1 MLSNIVL
8 NYKSAQSFRKAS
20 PRSLRSV
27 SPLST
32 SEKMVSF
39 MVGDGVT
46 GLNETTNKENGIMR
60 ITPSDISSILGSSLP
75 ISSIAVYAANQ
86 RELPLDVPEASSIP
100 FGVEEVPLLRVDAN
114 KNFIFDDSDYLLFYV
129 SSLSD
134 WMTVRDSVKVFVNDS
149 TTIDSIFYRKE
160 FNLNRISQNRTYWIK
175 GSGGTKSIAK
185 YSYTGSVATD
195 TVDNYWKSI
204 RYREVTKYLS
214 GNGAKAETEGGIDW
228 VWDRLT
234 EGNRYFSFDADLN
247 YSQINT
253 NYPGYVKLGKGY
265 DSSDTLRMNL
275 ADDSIG
281 LDEDLWGEITNWPDS
296 NSSNKSIFELTMT
309 SNTTNDRAFFE
320 LDYIDLFYNSPLSM
334 KSSSLLQIFS
344 DTLLGVKSY
353 RLNYLSA
360 GKNYIFRLENNGSSA
375 TFIDT
380 VTKATVDATP
390 YVWTDS
396 TGVGVQY
403 VVSNESSL
411 LTFPDDYDI
420 HSISN
425 SGLYEKKI
433 LRGTSVNCDYL
444 IITSE
449 DFLSQANEL
458 VVHKVNTNQFTNPV
472 IVNVENVYREFSG
485 GTPDY
490 SAIRNFLSYIHNGGW
505 STAPDYVL
513 LLGSAHYDYKNYS
526 KKGEKI
532 HVPTTQYNQWC
543 VEDYYTY
550 IDYGDKILG
559 TTVVPDLFLGRI
571 VALTSAEA
579 SSAVSKI
586 IEMENS
592 TADYSDWRNRFLL
605 VADDDMTPHGHDG
618 ITHHISAET
627 VASYS
632 TFKRPELSL
641 RKVYLFEYPWNDIGK
656 KPGAYNALKSEID
669 NGAGCVNYFGH
680 GSWEAWAD
688 EDILNKDNVKS
699 LNNVGRYPVFT
710 AFSCRVGR
718 FDLPGETSL
727 AGDMVNQEKSGAIAF
742 IASTRTAYA
751 GANTLMAKGF
761 FWALYDK
768 DENYSIGQAYT
779 ESKIDITVNTDLPFT
794 NEDLGQNLKYYALI
808 GDPSFRINRSTDS
821 IKVNMITE
829 KSDTI
834 QALENI
840 TINGT
845 VGKFDSTGDVVN
857 TFFGINGGDSAFAQI
872 GFYFP
877 DRDSVKRK
885 DGGIY
890 NVTYWLP
897 GDYVRPDTIVP
908 VINGKFSASIMI
920 PKRVPF
926 NLENPIL
933 RVYAWNKKGTRS
945 AAVIKDDFIYNG
957 SKSGSVSD
965 AIGPSITIRPIHYD
979 STGKVS
985 GQWNV
990 PVGTGDTITAALPMA
1005 IGIDLWDE
1013 SGLQLTGA
1021 TPGEGL
1027 TLELE
1032 GISEQ
1037 VAIGNEFSVDPES
1050 NGTAGSVEYFVDSA
1064 GVSAGLYNIIV
1075 GAMDI
1080 NGNISR
1086 KEVVLRVT
1094 NSEDFS
1100 LSNVYNFPN
1109 PAVFGKSTRFY
1120 FNHNRMVEEIGE
1132 NIDATIR
1139 VYSLTGKLLKIFRH
1153 ASNGEQWDLTDQL
1166 GRKLSPNVYLYTIS
1180 ATMNMDTGYTE
1191 KEKKVKSDIKKLV
1204 IHPPR

>member
-1 MLSNIVL
+1 M
-8 NYKSAQSFRKAS
+8 
-20 PRSLRSV
+20 
-27 SPLST
+27 
-32 SEKMVSF
+32 
-39 MVGDGVT
+39 
-46 GLNETTNKENGIMR
+46 
-60 ITPSDISSILGSSLP
+60 
-75 ISSIAVYAANQ
+75 
-86 RELPLDVPEASSIP
+86 PEASSIP

-175 GSGGTKSIAK
+175 GSGGTKSIEK

-195 TVDNYWKSI
+195 TVDNYWKSV

-253 NYPGYVKLGKGY
+253 SYPGYIKLGKGY
-265 DSSDTLRMNL
+265 DSSDTLKLTL
-275 ADDSIG
+275 AGDSIG

-309 SNTTNDRAFFE
+309 SNTINDRAFFE

-472 IVNVENVYREFSG
+472 IVNVENIYREFSG

-513 LLGSAHYDYKNYS
+513 LLGSGHYDYKNYS
-526 KKGEKI
+526 RKGGKNHIPTCQYEEK
-532 HVPTTQYNQWC
+532 C
-543 VEDYYTY
+543 VEDYYSY
-550 IDYGDKILG
+550 LDYGDFISNSI
-559 TTVVPDLFLGRI
+559 PDIFLGRI

-579 SSAVSKI
+579 SSFVSKI
-586 IEMENS
+586 MEIEGQN
-592 TADYSDWRNRFLL
+592 ADYSDWRNRILL
-605 VADDDMTPHGHDG
+605 VADDDRVPDEENKFKDG
-618 ITHHISAET
+618 ITHYRSSEET
-627 VASYS
+627 VKLAQ
-632 TFKRPELSL
+632 FKRPSLSM
-641 RKVYLFEYPWNDIGK
+641 RKVYLFEYPWNDIWK
-656 KPGAYNALKSEID
+656 KPGAFNALKSEIN
-669 NGAGCVNYFGH
+669 NGVACVNYYGH

-699 LNNVGRYPVFT
+699 LSNAGRYPIFT

-718 FDLPGETSL
+718 FDIPGETSL

-742 IASTRTAYA
+742 IASTRTASA
-751 GANTLMAKGF
+751 STNTSMGKGF
-761 FWALYDK
+761 YWALYDK
-768 DENYSIGQAYT
+768 KNNYSIGQAYT
-779 ESKIDITVNTDLPFT
+779 TSKTKVSIITDSTFSKT
-794 NEDLGQNLKYYALI
+794 TIGYNLRRYALI
-808 GDPSFRINRSTDS
+808 GDPSFRINNSLDS
-821 IKVNMITE
+821 INIKIISE
-829 KSDTI
+829 KADTI

-857 TFFGINGGDSAFAQI
+857 SFFGINGGDSAFAQI

-890 NVTYWLP
+890 NVTYSLP
-897 GDYVRPDTIVP
+897 GDYIRPDTIVP
-908 VINGKFSASIMI
+908 VVGGKFSVNIMM

-945 AAVIKDDFIYNG
+945 AAVIKDDFIFNG
-957 SKSGSVSD
+957 SKDSSISD
-965 AIGPSITIRPIHYD
+965 VAGPSIKIRPIHYD

-990 PVGTGDTITAALPMA
+990 PVGTGDTITGALPMA
-1005 IGIDLWDE
+1005 LGIDLWDE
-1013 SGLQLTGA
+1013 SGLQLTGT

-1037 VAIGNEFSVDPES
+1037 VAVGNEFSVDPES